1 MLIFVSKPPHF
12 LFFWKCCSFKI
23 DFVELALKG
32 VLCIRLGSKGSVI
45 YDFVPTANV
54 TANKGETAVHG
65 DMAVRIRWVQA
76 RSWDG
81 MRVTCLQF
89 VLLETMNL

>member
-1 MLIFVSKPPHF
+1 M
-12 LFFWKCCSFKI
+12 
-23 DFVELALKG
+23 
-32 VLCIRLGSKGSVI
+32 
-45 YDFVPTANV
+45 ANV

-76 RSWDG
+76 RPWDG

>member
-1 MLIFVSKPPHF
+1 M
-12 LFFWKCCSFKI
+12 
-23 DFVELALKG
+23 
-32 VLCIRLGSKGSVI
+32 
-45 YDFVPTANV
+45 

-76 RSWDG
+76 RPWDG

-89 VLLETMNL
+89 VLLETMNLWRHSNGPEPAIN

>member
-1 MLIFVSKPPHF
+1 MGCEIRFRPLID
-12 LFFWKCCSFKI
+12 L
-23 DFVELALKG
+23 
-32 VLCIRLGSKGSVI
+32 
-45 YDFVPTANV
+45 TANV

-76 RSWDG
+76 RPWDG

>member
-1 MLIFVSKPPHF
+1 M
-12 LFFWKCCSFKI
+12 
-23 DFVELALKG
+23 
-32 VLCIRLGSKGSVI
+32 
-45 YDFVPTANV
+45 ANV

-76 RSWDG
+76 RPWDG

-89 VLLETMNL
+89 VLLETMNLLRHSNGPEPAIN